1 MTSTHTTMLGAFRL
15 PDAYACE
22 DLGWTPERL
31 RNGFGTLSES
41 GFIAYCP
48 RTKWVWIVKFL
59 KWNRP
64 ENPNQW
70 KAVRKLVDA
79 VPENCSFKKLVSET
93 VLEPLNNTPVPAPAP
108 VPVPKAESA
117 APEILDAYHAILPK
131 CQAIAVMGP
140 KRKRLLATATKQAK
154 AVCVEQGWPYVAA
167 DFWHAYFTECSKD
180 EWLRG
185 DKANPNNPA
194 WVQKIETLLD
204 EKRFSDVMDRAI
216 ANMRAGQ

>member
-1 MTSTHTTMLGAFRL
+1 
-15 PDAYACE
+15 
-22 DLGWTPERL
+22 
-31 RNGFGTLSES
+31 
-41 GFIAYCP
+41 
-48 RTKWVWIVKFL
+48 
-59 KWNRP
+59 
-64 ENPNQW
+64 
-70 KAVRKLVDA
+70 
-79 VPENCSFKKLVSET
+79 
-93 VLEPLNNTPVPAPAP
+93 
-108 VPVPKAESA
+108 
-117 APEILDAYHAILPK
+117 
-131 CQAIAVMGP
+131 MGP

-154 AVCVEQGWPYVAA
+154 AVCAEQGWPYVAA